1 MVGGT
6 EPGGVGSG
14 HLRAIWTSG
23 FRSLVCF
30 SSHKMRRVDKRTAS
44 HSWVPGPVAAPT
56 CGDLSEML
64 LLRRHW
70 RPAASDTRG
79 GPGPLCR
86 RSPQGF
92 PVLLTCEIHWT
103 GRSPQVSGLL
113 PSLFPPSAP
122 AEEKAMA
129 PHSSTLAWKI
139 PWTED
144 PWSPWG
150 REESDRTEQLHFHF
164 SLSCIGE
171 GNGNPL
177 QCSCL
182 ENPRDGGAW

>member
-1 MVGGT
+1 MAALRTVALQHPARGLRTVVGGT

-44 HSWVPGPVAAPT
+44 RSWVPGPVAAPT
-56 CGDLSEML
+56 SGDLSEML

-103 GRSPQVSGLL
+103 GRSPPTWWLVRRLSICLWNTATHRSLHRNLRMSSSSLKVSVSRG
-113 PSLFPPSAP
+113 SLG
-122 AEEKAMA
+122 
-129 PHSSTLAWKI
+129 
-139 PWTED
+139 
-144 PWSPWG
+144 G
-150 REESDRTEQLHFHF
+150 RRVD
-164 SLSCIGE
+164 SLE
-171 GNGNPL
+171 RL
-177 QCSCL
+177 
-182 ENPRDGGAW
+182 